1 MQLMKSLFSQPE
13 KKRKVSMNQINVIK
27 PYLFEG
33 VWVFDDPAKELD
45 KEALI
50 GGMPEIIELAC
61 AKLSIPNPEKG
72 FTAIFSKDPFPGAVI
87 KLSWVRE
94 EMGGNVYGWA
104 EYGMEGWLCPALLKY
119 FDNPPQNI
127 YIQLKGL

>member
-1 MQLMKSLFSQPE
+1 
-13 KKRKVSMNQINVIK
+13 MNQISVIR

-61 AKLSIPNPEKG
+61 AELNIPNPADG
-72 FTAIFSKDPFPGAVI
+72 FVAIFSKDLFPGYMI
-87 KLSWVRE
+87 KLDWVME
-94 EMGGNVYGWA
+94 EMGGNVYSWT
-104 EYGMEGWLCPALLKY
+104 ERNMQGWLCPALLKY
-119 FDNPPQNI
+119 FDAPPKSI
-127 YIQLKGL
+127 HIQLKPKE